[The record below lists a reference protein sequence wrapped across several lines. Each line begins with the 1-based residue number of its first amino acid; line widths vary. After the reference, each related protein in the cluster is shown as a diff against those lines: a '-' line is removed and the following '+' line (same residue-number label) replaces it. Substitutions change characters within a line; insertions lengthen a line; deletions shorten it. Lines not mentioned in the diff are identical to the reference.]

1 MKRWVYELWVYKL
14 MKISFALFVV
24 PTLLLLPALARAED
38 EAPTYAIQNREF
50 RAMHEIDLSIGILP
64 LNAFEKGLTVGGSY
78 TFHFTDFWGWEI
90 ADFNYS
96 FNLDTDLKT
105 QLLQNF
111 SVQPTQISSLNY
123 MLSSNLVL
131 KPLYGKFAW
140 ANHSVVHAELSA
152 LLGPAVARYINPGAF
167 RPGLDIGIYIRLYLA
182 RNLSVRF
189 DVREYLFANFP
200 AIANELDLML
210 SLAISFGARD

>member
-1 MKRWVYELWVYKL
+1 MKLWVYKH
-14 MKISFALFVV
+14 MKISFALFLV

-123 MLSSNLVL
+123 MISSNLVL

-200 AIANELDLML
+200 SIANELDLML